1 MTATPALAIG
11 NPIPAVTVTD
21 ADGAA
26 LNLSS
31 LSAAPA
37 IIYFYPKADTPGCT
51 TEAQDF
57 TALTDEFAKLGA
69 QVIAISRDPVAKLCK
84 FRDKYGLTV
93 RLASDED
100 GSVCEAFGTWV
111 EKKNYGKTYM
121 GIERSTFLFDAAGN
135 LVREWRKVR
144 VKGHADAVLEATQT
158 L

>member
-11 NPIPAVTVTD
+11 DKIPAVTVID
-21 ADGAA
+21 ADAA
-26 LNLSS
+26 VVDLAS
-31 LSAAPA
+31 LSGAPL
-37 IIYFYPKADTPGCT
+37 IVYFYPKADTPGCT

-57 TALTDEFAKLGA
+57 TALADEFAKLGA
-69 QVIAISRDPVAKLCK
+69 QVIALSRDPVAKLCK

-100 GSVCEAFGTWV
+100 GAVCEAFGTWV
-111 EKKNYGKTYM
+111 EKKNYGKVYM

-144 VKGHADAVLEATQT
+144 VKGHAAAVLEAAQA